1 MRAKWK
7 EKKEAGGERGEEEE
21 RRGIGKMDGEGKGR
35 IAGGRRKGGGRKGRK
50 GKEKKGSRRRAE
62 RKRKERKVG

>member
-50 GKEKKGSRRRAE
+50 GKEKKRAGE
-62 RKRKERKVG
+62 GRNGRGKKER